1 MPHCLAV
8 SALLALSAS
17 VAHADNWPAWRGL
30 TGQGFCFEKNLP
42 VTWGATENVKW
53 KIPLADAGNST
64 PVIWGD
70 RIFLTQANQRGTVRS
85 LLCFAR
91 ADGKLLW
98 KKDVAYSRPETNWSG
113 ITYTNA
119 SAAVDNRCVVACFA
133 SAGLHCYDHDGKL
146 LWKRTDLGSWQH
158 SFGSGASPVLYE
170 GLVILWCGPD
180 ASPEPGGTEGPKRDQ
195 EAKGTKGLAGPRN
208 FLLAVDKGTGKTVWE
223 HDEKFGSWSTPLLIK
238 HGGRD
243 QLLLGTGPDAKANRD
258 PETNSFKGLDP
269 RTGKE
274 LWCCRGLNS
283 YVYTSPLFADGVAV
297 QMCGFGG
304 SALAVKLGGAGDIT
318 RDRLWL
324 HRANNQRV
332 GSGVIVGGHVYVID
346 ENGVAHCY
354 ELATGKDL
362 WKEVKR
368 LGDTTWGSLVHA
380 DGRLYVLMRSGDT
393 IVLNANP
400 RFEVLAVNRL
410 GAGELSNSSVA
421 ISNGEIYIRTFRSL
435 WCISAKR

>member
-1 MPHCLAV
+1 MPRCLTI
-8 SALLALSAS
+8 SALLTLSAAL
-17 VAHADNWPAWRGL
+17 AHADNWPAWRGP

-42 VTWGATENVKW
+42 VTWSATENVKW
-53 KIPLADAGNST
+53 KVPLADAGNST

-70 RIFLTQANQRGTVRS
+70 RIFLTQANKGGTVRS

-98 KKDVAYSRPETNWSG
+98 KKDVEYSRPETNWGG

-119 SAAVDNRCVVACFA
+119 SAAVDDKCVVACFA
-133 SAGLHCYDHDGKL
+133 SAGLYCYDHAGKP

-170 GLVILWCGPD
+170 GLVIMWCGPD
-180 ASPEPGGTEGPKRDQ
+180 ASPALGG
-195 EAKGTKGLAGPRN
+195 AKGPTGAEGAKGKKGPAGSRN
-208 FLLAVDKGTGKTVWE
+208 FLIAVNKGTGKTVWE
-223 HDEKFGSWSTPLLIK
+223 HDEKCGSWSTPLLIN

-243 QLLLGTGPDAKANRD
+243 QLLLGTGPDAKTKPD
-258 PETNSFKGLDP
+258 PETNYFKGLDP
-269 RTGKE
+269 KTGKE
-274 LWCCRGLNS
+274 LWFCRGLNS

-304 SALAVKLGGAGDIT
+304 SALAVKLGGTADIT

-332 GSGVIVGGHVYVID
+332 GSGLIAAGHIYMID

-362 WKEVKR
+362 WKGVKR
-368 LGDTTWGSLVHA
+368 LGEMTWGSMVHG
-380 DGRLYVLMRSGDT
+380 DGRLYVLLRSGDT
-393 IVLNANP
+393 LVLNAQP
-400 RFEVLAVNRL
+400 RFEVLAVNPL
-410 GAGELSNSSVA
+410 GAAEQSNSSPA
-421 ISNGEIYIRTFRSL
+421 ISDGEIFIRTFRSL